1 MKIKTFWADR
11 SGAVASEFTV
21 LLAALTMS
29 AGAALNFSAPAFEQS
44 AVRLSDSIALQACS
58 KTRNVDLSAGSSLA
72 ARRCAR

>member
-1 MKIKTFWADR
+1 VKIKTFWAD
-11 SGAVASEFTV
+11 
-21 LLAALTMS
+21 ALTMS

-72 ARRCAR
+72 ARRCARWKTRL